1 MEDSKRVLTGNR
13 SATGGLK
20 EYLDAHH
27 KYQTIMRNLNN
38 YITHPVHKKIAEVY
52 NKAVTPEELEAA
64 KRYQHEV
71 QDAMTPEEKKE
82 YNEAMITDF
91 RRMMAAMDEDIAE
104 LQAEAFRKKMGD
116 MPKFINLSQI
126 ARVYFGKS
134 QSWLMQR
141 INGNKV
147 NGKEAR
153 FTPAEAKQLEEAF
166 HDLGHKFLALLF

>member
-1 MEDSKRVLTGNR
+1 
-13 SATGGLK
+13 
-20 EYLDAHH
+20 
-27 KYQTIMRNLNN
+27 MRNIHD
-38 YITHPVHKKIAEVY
+38 YIQNPTHKLITEAYE
-52 NKAVTPEELEAA
+52 KAKTPEEMAA
-64 KRYQHEV
+64 AEEYQV
-71 QDAMTPEEKKE
+71 QLQKAMTPEEKAIFDKE
-82 YNEAMITDF
+82 FVEDC
-91 RRMMAAMDEDIAE
+91 RRMLAAIDEDIAE

-153 FTPAEAKQLEEAF
+153 FTPAEAKQLEAAF
-166 HDLGHKFLALLF
+166 HDLGHKFLALSF

>member
-1 MEDSKRVLTGNR
+1 MNPYWELVCLWRIEIIIVS
-13 SATGGLK
+13 
-20 EYLDAHH
+20 HH
-27 KYQTIMRNLNN
+27 KYQTNMRNLNDC
-38 YITHPVHKKIAEVY
+38 ITHPVHKKIAEVY
-52 NKAVTPEELEAA
+52 DKAVTPEELEAA

-71 QDAMTPEEKKE
+71 QDAITPEEKKE

-153 FTPAEAKQLEEAF
+153 FTPAEVKQLEAAF
-166 HDLGHKFLALLF
+166 HDLGHKFLAMTF

>member
-1 MEDSKRVLTGNR
+1 
-13 SATGGLK
+13 
-20 EYLDAHH
+20 
-27 KYQTIMRNLNN
+27 MRNLNN

-52 NKAVTPEELEAA
+52 DKAITPEELEAA

-82 YNEAMITDF
+82 YNE
-91 RRMMAAMDEDIAE
+91 
-104 LQAEAFRKKMGD
+104 GD

-141 INGNKV
+141 INGNMV

-153 FTPAEAKQLEEAF
+153 FTPAEAKQLEAAF
-166 HDLGHKFLALLF
+166 HDLGRKFLAMSL